1 MNIAEFGEWQGG
13 PTRNEDWRRMV
24 AEVFWT
30 PTQANTARGDAMAH
44 VRMDAMNK
52 ETLDQSVME
61 EDDLLNKLSQIY
73 NVDESR
79 VPLDPRPPNI
89 P

>member
-1 MNIAEFGEWQGG
+1 
-13 PTRNEDWRRMV
+13 
-24 AEVFWT
+24 
-30 PTQANTARGDAMAH
+30 
-44 VRMDAMNK
+44 MNK